1 MVRPFPGALPL
12 HPPRSPCRGHA
23 RRAASP
29 TGREGR
35 SALLPRHPIL
45 LGLPAL
51 AKGSLRPPWIPGIAR
66 TMVAL
71 QPTSSFVSWRC
82 PRHDDQ
88 RLRGGRRCITILSPC
103 PLGETQT
110 ENGVAASLN
119 DLIGYGRPALEPGT
133 SDMSSHHR
141 AVAGKVASRATP
153 ATVASVAQHATN
165 ATYADPA
172 DRYSPSGANHAASI
186 GRRSGQDFD
195 TELHQFWSAYREEL
209 TRVLVLLRGELS
221 SAAAWALEF
230 SLARFP
236 QPKASTLAL
245 GEDILKMLILEDLPV
260 GHVEPK
266 RSQGADDHHDLA
278 PRVRSLRADLEGV
291 LSACR
296 LQHGAK

>member
-1 MVRPFPGALPL
+1 
-12 HPPRSPCRGHA
+12 
-23 RRAASP
+23 
-29 TGREGR
+29 
-35 SALLPRHPIL
+35 
-45 LGLPAL
+45 
-51 AKGSLRPPWIPGIAR
+51 
-66 TMVAL
+66 
-71 QPTSSFVSWRC
+71 
-82 PRHDDQ
+82 
-88 RLRGGRRCITILSPC
+88 
-103 PLGETQT
+103 
-110 ENGVAASLN
+110 
-119 DLIGYGRPALEPGT
+119 
-133 SDMSSHHR
+133 MSSHHR

-153 ATVASVAQHATN
+153 ATVASVAQHATNATN